1 MDTSTESLY
10 DADFVEWTTRTSDL
24 LRRGCLAGLDLE
36 NIAAEIEDRGKSE
49 RAAVRSQLRR
59 MLVHLVKTRIQPER
73 AGASWRSPVASARI
87 QILDHFGDSPSLRK
101 HAEDNLQRIYG
112 ETVEL
117 ALAETNLAGAT
128 ANPDIPKEC
137 PYTLDALLDG
147 DLNELWQ
154 R

>member
-1 MDTSTESLY
+1 MP
-10 DADFVEWTTRTSDL
+10 
-24 LRRGCLAGLDLE
+24 
-36 NIAAEIEDRGKSE
+36 
-49 RAAVRSQLRR
+49 
-59 MLVHLVKTRIQPER
+59 VHLVKAPIQPER

-117 ALAETNLAGAT
+117 ALAETNSWRELP

-154 R
+154 G